1 MDVFKRKM
9 FRGGF
14 LDDPDHPDPGMSA
27 LMDRMKPIDPSLI
40 TMNPSKPSFTIPD
53 LTEEQEIDMQI
64 NTPLE
69 ERMVISRLNLN
80 PTLPVDN
87 IKFDPAY
94 LPDFSED
101 LAQIGP
107 PKPQNIPP
115 VVKLGT
121 DPSGNKDSSEVVDK
135 SKGDPKIGSN
145 VATNVQGSGTTG
157 TNTNKGK
164 KTGSTTTV
172 VDKNEN
178 VGGFKNIANKASMV
192 NFFGSD
198 KFLDI
203 VRSVGKGLSAAGQ
216 FGTGLTAGA
225 ELFAA
230 GEDAKRAAERE
241 LEAKKELIRYEN
253 QFAQGLDPDM
263 QKYVMDAQEK
273 LIQHY
278 TNMRKSA
285 DTIELIKQLQKIV
298 STNDVTSL
306 RAIADT
312 AFARAGSF
320 FGTYTPENFA
330 KLPPRIK
337 AETIANNIKNINV
350 REILGESGR
359 TISNLDREIVAKV
372 VADFKPGATDAEIEQ
387 TLELTRS
394 NLENTYNSAR
404 SNLTS
409 LGKNIQQIGGT
420 AYIQT
425 PEILEFLST
434 GKIFTVDPVSNAK
447 VPTNPI
453 GGIES
458 EAPLIILG
466 G

>member
-14 LDDPDHPDPGMSA
+14 LDDPDHPDPSMSA

-53 LTEEQEIDMQI
+53 LTEEQEIDMQL

-107 PKPQNIPP
+107 PKPQNIPQ
-115 VVKLGT
+115 VVQLGT

-135 SKGDPKIGSN
+135 SKVDPKIGSN
-145 VATNVQGSGTTG
+145 VATNVQGGGTTG
-157 TNTNKGK
+157 TDTNTGK
-164 KTGSTTTV
+164 KTDITTTV

-263 QKYVMDAQEK
+263 QRYVVESQEK

-278 TNMRKSA
+278 TDMRKSA
-285 DTIELIKQLQKIV
+285 DTIELVKQLQKIV
-298 STNDVTSL
+298 SSNDVTSL

-372 VADFKPGATDAEIEQ
+372 VADFKLGATDAEIEQ
-387 TLELTRS
+387 TLELTKS

-434 GKIFTVDPVSNAK
+434 GKIYTVDPVSNAK

>member
-1 MDVFKRKM
+1 
-9 FRGGF
+9 
-14 LDDPDHPDPGMSA
+14 
-27 LMDRMKPIDPSLI
+27 
-40 TMNPSKPSFTIPD
+40 
-53 LTEEQEIDMQI
+53 
-64 NTPLE
+64 
-69 ERMVISRLNLN
+69 
-80 PTLPVDN
+80 
-87 IKFDPAY
+87 
-94 LPDFSED
+94 
-101 LAQIGP
+101 
-107 PKPQNIPP
+107 
-115 VVKLGT
+115 
-121 DPSGNKDSSEVVDK
+121 
-135 SKGDPKIGSN
+135 
-145 VATNVQGSGTTG
+145 
-157 TNTNKGK
+157 
-164 KTGSTTTV
+164 TTV

-372 VADFKPGATDAEIEQ
+372 VADF
-387 TLELTRS
+387 
-394 NLENTYNSAR
+394 
-404 SNLTS
+404 
-409 LGKNIQQIGGT
+409 
-420 AYIQT
+420 
-425 PEILEFLST
+425 
-434 GKIFTVDPVSNAK
+434 
-447 VPTNPI
+447 
-453 GGIES
+453 
-458 EAPLIILG
+458 
-466 G
+466 